1 MKTFMKSII
10 CCLAFFTCLP
20 ANTYA
25 QGRYGAIVK
34 VVKTA
39 AKVVMS
45 KTTQTAVKAAPAVK
59 TASRA
64 IAPAAKTAPK
74 IATSAAR
81 AVPMTVA
88 SSKPSF
94 DPELLKSL
102 GKATAKGYKIYN
114 KNKKE
119 EDDQKK
125 KTKTYGSY

>member
-1 MKTFMKSII
+1 MKTFMKSIF
-10 CCLAFFTCLP
+10 CYLLFLTCLP

-25 QGRYGAIVK
+25 QGRYGVIVK
-34 VVKTA
+34 AVKTA

-64 IAPAAKTAPK
+64 IAPAAK
-74 IATSAAR
+74 AA
-81 AVPMTVA
+81 PMTMA

-125 KTKTYGSY
+125 KTKTYSSY